1 VVITCSLFLAFSKL
15 VRALLSFVFNVAWA
29 WIITRTSAYLKW
41 HETHLNSKS
50 LKEEEK
56 RIVNEMKVKALR
68 DEVDRKMREAA
79 RLADAIAEKEKQQA
93 VIRSRAQGRARQQP
107 NGDIEL
113 GGT

>member
-1 VVITCSLFLAFSKL
+1 MVITCSLFLAFSKL

-29 WIITRTSAYLKW
+29 WIITRTSAYVKW

-79 RLADAIAEKEKQQA
+79 RLANAIAEKEKQKA
-93 VIRSRAQGRARQQP
+93 VIRSQAHGRARQRP

-113 GGT
+113 GES